1 MEVELK
7 TILQMAAGMFLAGL
21 ALMGFY
27 FMVLGSVDAAIERK
41 MEMTLQRSAL
51 PERSV
56 APIPHYP
63 ASAAG
68 GML

>member
-1 MEVELK
+1 MKLV
-7 TILQMAAGMFLAGL
+7 LQVAAGMFLAGL

-27 FMVLGSVDAAIERK
+27 FMVLGTVDAAIERK
-41 MEMTLQRSAL
+41 MELTLQRSAM

-56 APIPHYP
+56 APSTRNAAP
-63 ASAAG
+63 AAG